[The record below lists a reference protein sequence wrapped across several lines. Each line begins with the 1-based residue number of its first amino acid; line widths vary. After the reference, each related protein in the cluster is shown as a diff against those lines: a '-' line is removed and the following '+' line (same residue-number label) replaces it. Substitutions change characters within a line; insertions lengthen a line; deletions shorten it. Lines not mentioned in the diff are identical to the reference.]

1 MHELSIAQS
10 LAEMAGEAAQA
21 AGATAVRSVQLRL
34 GVLSGVVADALQFGW
49 EIVTADTLL
58 AGAQL
63 VVVEAPVVIYCAT
76 CQANGVLASVQ
87 YLRCPTCGAPLTKI
101 VQGRELELIALEIIT
116 NDDPLIDERL
126 AASQRAPT
134 SGTSDK

>member
-10 LAEMAGEAAQA
+10 LADMAITAAQA
-21 AGATAVRSVQLRL
+21 ADATAVRSVQLRL
-34 GVLSGVVADALQFGW
+34 GALSGVVADALQFGW

-63 VVVEAPVVIYCAT
+63 VVVATPVIIYCAT
-76 CQANGVLASVQ
+76 CQANSILTSVQ
-87 YLRCPTCGAPLTKI
+87 CLRCPICGTPPTKI
-101 VQGRELELIALEIIT
+101 VQGRELELTALEIIT
-116 NDDPLIDERL
+116 TDDPPLGERM
-126 AASQRAPT
+126 AASQHAPT